1 MDTGGG
7 IPVWQDALRTVLLQ
21 PRAQQRERLRAL
33 LASVV
38 EEAPEEWNTAFS
50 PDSLYEAWGQLPLL
64 QGLYAAN
71 RDALRALLD
80 SRSDW
85 HIVEVGG
92 GNGALWRGFLS
103 PDARG
108 TLTLIDPIVGSHTAV
123 AAAIP
128 TDVTLHSIVSKVE
141 EAEIPEADAI
151 VCSLT
156 LHHVAGRDAEQ
167 RQAHGL
173 SGTGKMEILRRFVA
187 ALKARRGI
195 GILNEADVY
204 NEIDLPPGDPTLAD
218 HFIDVYVRRCAMAVV
233 DALETVDADAPMRQ
247 RWEAIIRHWCIEQ
260 VEQCSVP
267 TALRDVY
274 ELDVA
279 RWLELFRR
287 AGATVRAHHYTD
299 SWYLF
304 HQYVFTADVPGRH

>member
-1 MDTGGG
+1 M
-7 IPVWQDALRTVLLQ
+7 WQEALSTILLQ
-21 PRAQQRERLRAL
+21 PRAQQREQLRAL
-33 LASVV
+33 LASVA
-38 EEAPEEWNTAFS
+38 EEAPEDWNTTFS
-50 PDSLYEAWGQLPLL
+50 PDSLYEAWGRLPLL

-71 RDALRALLD
+71 RDILRSLLD

-92 GNGALWRGFLS
+92 GNGALWRGFPS

-128 TDVTLHSIVSKVE
+128 AGVTLRSIVGKVE
-141 EAEIPEADAI
+141 EAEIAEADAI

-156 LHHVAGRDAEQ
+156 LHHVAGLDAEQ
-167 RQAHGL
+167 RQAYGL
-173 SGTGKMEILRRFVA
+173 SGIGKTEILRRFVA
-187 ALKARRGI
+187 ALKTRRGI

-218 HFIDVYVRRCAMAVV
+218 HFIDVYVRRCAMAVA
-233 DALETVDADAPMRQ
+233 DALQTVTTDTSLRQ
-247 RWEAIIRHWCIEQ
+247 RWEAIVRHWCIEQ
-260 VEQCSVP
+260 VEQCAVP

-279 RWLELFRR
+279 RWLDLLRR
-287 AGATVRAHHYTD
+287 AGASIHAHQYTD
-299 SWYLF
+299 TWYLF
-304 HQYVFTADVPGRH
+304 HQYVFTA